1 MDFDG
6 NSWHLSH
13 ALKSITIDK
22 HELFDAME
30 SFQLTSLKP
39 RIE

>member
-6 NSWHLSH
+6 ISWHLSH

-22 HELFDAME
+22 HELFDAVKI
-30 SFQLTSLKP
+30 FNLL
-39 RIE
+39 R